1 VIISLYV
8 FRFLSFP
15 ILSSAMTKDG
25 NDSDGLG
32 EVHPAFW
39 ASHLSASDERRI
51 RKECHIPSFIK
62 IRFDG
67 KSGAVARSDI
77 HEVCVYEH
85 MFRAGLRL
93 PFIPIIRELL
103 SFLNLSPHQLSPNAW
118 RTFLACVILWP
129 LSMGPGH
136 TLTIGEFL
144 YIYRL
149 QKNPQ
154 SSSVYNF
161 QTRRGKFL
169 QIDSQFSSNPKWKN
183 KYFFL
188 SGQWE
193 FRPTE
198 RAEGPR
204 VPRDINDPPS
214 EAYEEPVRTP
224 EMVRRI
230 NQVIKWGREH
240 PKMMFVGSLIT
251 VTKLSEFVY
260 DVESF
265 RRASRPASDPLR
277 ARLDPEGRLDPS
289 GPAANTRASTP
300 QKRKGDS
307 PLAAQVK
314 PKAVDK
320 GKAKVVDT
328 GKPAKAVYPVM
339 TGGDFKIREPK
350 VPTPPSLPINPPP
363 EEGLAKKPEETPK
376 VARALKLLDEE
387 ESPEAGGPAK
397 DLPGPVPK
405 THSATDESVEV
416 VEAPLAK
423 KRKLTRAAG
432 IDPKV
437 DEAAGVAGFL
447 ASRRLNAAPL
457 SIPPLGEV
465 EKFIANEPVL
475 AVPVAVARMAEEE
488 PLRVPEGSI
497 PVLSQPLGSNIRHIL
512 EEIEMMSDDSVGVA
526 GDNMGTPLKAA
537 EGVPGRALS
546 PIPEVGNSSRAPTPA
561 RPRSPTPDESRR
573 LNASEASRA
582 SSSEGTVE
590 VKPEGANWTVGGRLA
605 KLGGEFKGNPFK
617 AVVDLVDHDGLQLKR
632 DITLRGVAEEML
644 TAQCLVSVEH
654 AFALSSRIFS
664 LTSRLL
670 CSQAFLRSTVLYCYM
685 RKVSTSDSGPSDLQ
699 RRLSEVEEE
708 NANLQRSVAKHEE
721 DLRVLAEHSAM
732 MECEASDASKARDRA
747 ETRLSNLSEEI
758 ERLRSENAKL
768 REDHRVLEVENAGLL
783 EDHSILKED
792 YKLLEEKQSDILEQL
807 AESQASAERAA
818 EGRVVAEEKF
828 HHFNTLYKGMRLELK
843 EAKAKAA
850 DYLHQLSFAS
860 RVRDSAWADGLH
872 LGFETF
878 RTWWRDPAR
887 KMDLN
892 SVNIEDIP
900 MTKEAI
906 RQLISLGREEMP
918 DAAGIDRFAYHPEAA
933 PEGGEAE
940 KEHDDAENPLPAE
953 DPPT

>member
-1 VIISLYV
+1 
-8 FRFLSFP
+8 
-15 ILSSAMTKDG
+15 MTKDG

-51 RKECHIPSFIK
+51 RRECHIPSFIK

-67 KSGAVARSDI
+67 NSGAVARSDI

-144 YIYRL
+144 YFYRL

-161 QTRRGKFL
+161 QTRRGKFI

-193 FRPTE
+193 FLPTE
-198 RAEGPR
+198 KAEGPR
-204 VPRDINDPPS
+204 VPRDINDPPA

-224 EMVRRI
+224 EMIRRV
-230 NQVIKWGREH
+230 NKVIKWGREH

-251 VTKLSEFVY
+251 ATKLSEFVY
-260 DVESF
+260 DVDSF

-300 QKRKGDS
+300 QKRKGEA

-339 TGGDFKIREPK
+339 TGGNFKIREPK
-350 VPTPPSLPINPPP
+350 IPTPPSLPINTPPK
-363 EEGLAKKPEETPK
+363 EGLAKKPEKPPK

-397 DLPGPVPK
+397 DLPGPAPK
-405 THSATDESVEV
+405 THSATNESVEV

-432 IDPKV
+432 TGPQV

-447 ASRRLNAAPL
+447 ASRRMNAAPL

-475 AVPVAVARMAEEE
+475 AVPVAVARVAEEE

-526 GDNMGTPLKAA
+526 GDNMGTP
-537 EGVPGRALS
+537 
-546 PIPEVGNSSRAPTPA
+546 
-561 RPRSPTPDESRR
+561 
-573 LNASEASRA
+573 
-582 SSSEGTVE
+582 
-590 VKPEGANWTVGGRLA
+590 
-605 KLGGEFKGNPFK
+605 
-617 AVVDLVDHDGLQLKR
+617 
-632 DITLRGVAEEML
+632 
-644 TAQCLVSVEH
+644 
-654 AFALSSRIFS
+654 
-664 LTSRLL
+664 
-670 CSQAFLRSTVLYCYM
+670 
-685 RKVSTSDSGPSDLQ
+685 
-699 RRLSEVEEE
+699 
-708 NANLQRSVAKHEE
+708 
-721 DLRVLAEHSAM
+721 
-732 MECEASDASKARDRA
+732 
-747 ETRLSNLSEEI
+747 
-758 ERLRSENAKL
+758 
-768 REDHRVLEVENAGLL
+768 
-783 EDHSILKED
+783 
-792 YKLLEEKQSDILEQL
+792 
-807 AESQASAERAA
+807 
-818 EGRVVAEEKF
+818 
-828 HHFNTLYKGMRLELK
+828 
-843 EAKAKAA
+843 
-850 DYLHQLSFAS
+850 
-860 RVRDSAWADGLH
+860 
-872 LGFETF
+872 
-878 RTWWRDPAR
+878 
-887 KMDLN
+887 
-892 SVNIEDIP
+892 
-900 MTKEAI
+900 
-906 RQLISLGREEMP
+906 
-918 DAAGIDRFAYHPEAA
+918 
-933 PEGGEAE
+933 
-940 KEHDDAENPLPAE
+940 
-953 DPPT
+953 

>member
-1 VIISLYV
+1 
-8 FRFLSFP
+8 
-15 ILSSAMTKDG
+15 MTKDG

-39 ASHLSASDERRI
+39 ASHLTASDEGRI
-51 RKECHIPSFIK
+51 RRECHIPSFIK

-67 KSGAVARSDI
+67 NSGAVARSDI

-144 YIYRL
+144 YFYRL

-161 QTRRGKFL
+161 QTRRGKFI

-193 FRPTE
+193 FLPTE
-198 RAEGPR
+198 KAEGPR
-204 VPRDINDPPS
+204 VPRDINDPPA

-224 EMVRRI
+224 EMIRRV
-230 NQVIKWGREH
+230 NKVIKWSREH

-251 VTKLSEFVY
+251 ATKLSEFVY
-260 DVESF
+260 DVDSF
-265 RRASRPASDPLR
+265 RRVSRPASDPLR
-277 ARLDPEGRLDPS
+277 ARLDLEGRLDPS

-300 QKRKGDS
+300 QKRKGEA

-339 TGGDFKIREPK
+339 TGGNFKIREPK
-350 VPTPPSLPINPPP
+350 IPTPPSLPINPPP
-363 EEGLAKKPEETPK
+363 KEGLAKKPEKPPK

-387 ESPEAGGPAK
+387 ESPEADGPAK
-397 DLPGPVPK
+397 DLPGPAPK
-405 THSATDESVEV
+405 THSATNESVEV

-432 IDPKV
+432 TGSQV

-447 ASRRLNAAPL
+447 ASRRMNAAPL

-475 AVPVAVARMAEEE
+475 AVPVAVARVAEEE

-497 PVLSQPLGSNIRHIL
+497 HVLSQPLGSNIRHIL

-537 EGVPGRALS
+537 EGVPVRALS

-561 RPRSPTPDESRR
+561 RPRSLTPDGVEKKTESRR
-573 LNASEASRA
+573 LNASQASRD
-582 SSSEGTVE
+582 SSSEDTVE
-590 VKPEGANWTVGGRLA
+590 VKPEGATWTVGGRLA
-605 KLGGEFKGNPFK
+605 KLGGEFKSNPFK

-632 DITLRGVAEEML
+632 DISLRGVAEEML
-644 TAQCLVSVEH
+644 TAQCLVNVEH
-654 AFALSSRIFS
+654 ALALSSQIFS
-664 LTSRLL
+664 LTSYLL
-670 CSQAFLRSTVLYCYM
+670 CLQAFLRSTVLYCYM
-685 RKVSTSDSGPSDLQ
+685 RKVSTSDSGPSNLQ
-699 RRLSEVEEE
+699 RRLSEIEEE
-708 NANLQRSVAKHEE
+708 NAILKRSVAKHEE

-732 MECEASDASKARDRA
+732 MECEASDASKGPGGDQTVETLRGDRA
-747 ETRLSNLSEEI
+747 PAFRKREAPR
-758 ERLRSENAKL
+758 RPPRS
-768 REDHRVLEVENAGLL
+768 
-783 EDHSILKED
+783 
-792 YKLLEEKQSDILEQL
+792 
-807 AESQASAERAA
+807 
-818 EGRVVAEEKF
+818 
-828 HHFNTLYKGMRLELK
+828 
-843 EAKAKAA
+843 
-850 DYLHQLSFAS
+850 
-860 RVRDSAWADGLH
+860 
-872 LGFETF
+872 
-878 RTWWRDPAR
+878 
-887 KMDLN
+887 
-892 SVNIEDIP
+892 
-900 MTKEAI
+900 
-906 RQLISLGREEMP
+906 
-918 DAAGIDRFAYHPEAA
+918 
-933 PEGGEAE
+933 
-940 KEHDDAENPLPAE
+940 
-953 DPPT
+953 

>member
-8 FRFLSFP
+8 FRFLSFL
-15 ILSSAMTKDG
+15 ILSSTMTKDG

-39 ASHLSASDERRI
+39 ASHLSASDERCI
-51 RKECHIPSFIK
+51 RKECHNPSFIK

-67 KSGAVARSDI
+67 KFGAVARSDI

-129 LSMGPGH
+129 LSLGPGH

-214 EAYEEPVRTP
+214 EAYEEPIRTP

-265 RRASRPASDPLR
+265 RGASRPASDPLR

-307 PLAAQVK
+307 PLATQVK

-363 EEGLAKKPEETPK
+363 EEGLAKKPEEAPK

-387 ESPEAGGPAK
+387 ERPEVGGPAK
-397 DLPGPVPK
+397 DLPRPVPR

-423 KRKLTRAAG
+423 KRTLTRAAG
-432 IDPKV
+432 INPKV

-465 EKFIANEPVL
+465 EKFIANKPVL

-497 PVLSQPLGSNIRHIL
+497 PMLSQPFGSNIRHIL

-561 RPRSPTPDESRR
+561 RPRSPTPDEPRR
-573 LNASEASRA
+573 LDVFEASRA

-605 KLGGEFKGNPFK
+605 KLGGEFRSNPFK

-654 AFALSSRIFS
+654 AFGLSSRIFS

-699 RRLSEVEEE
+699 RRLSDVEEE

-747 ETRLSNLSEEI
+747 ETRLSNLFEEI
-758 ERLRSENAKL
+758 ERLCSENAKL

-792 YKLLEEKQSDILEQL
+792 YKLLEEKQSDPR
-807 AESQASAERAA
+807 AVSGESGFGRAGS
-818 EGRVVAEEKF
+818 GRQDRCRGE
-828 HHFNTLYKGMRLELK
+828 
-843 EAKAKAA
+843 
-850 DYLHQLSFAS
+850 
-860 RVRDSAWADGLH
+860 
-872 LGFETF
+872 
-878 RTWWRDPAR
+878 
-887 KMDLN
+887 
-892 SVNIEDIP
+892 IP
-900 MTKEAI
+900 PL
-906 RQLISLGREEMP
+906 Q
-918 DAAGIDRFAYHPEAA
+918 HPV
-933 PEGGEAE
+933 
-940 KEHDDAENPLPAE
+940 
-953 DPPT
+953 

>member
-1 VIISLYV
+1 VPHSE
-8 FRFLSFP
+8 FHQNP
-15 ILSSAMTKDG
+15 
-25 NDSDGLG
+25 
-32 EVHPAFW
+32 
-39 ASHLSASDERRI
+39 
-51 RKECHIPSFIK
+51 
-62 IRFDG
+62 FDG

-161 QTRRGKFL
+161 QTRRGKFI

-339 TGGDFKIREPK
+339 TGEHFKIRERK

-363 EEGLAKKPEETPK
+363 EEGLAKKLEETPK

-457 SIPPLGEV
+457 SIPQLGEV
-465 EKFIANEPVL
+465 EKFIANEPV
-475 AVPVAVARMAEEE
+475 
-488 PLRVPEGSI
+488 
-497 PVLSQPLGSNIRHIL
+497 
-512 EEIEMMSDDSVGVA
+512 
-526 GDNMGTPLKAA
+526 
-537 EGVPGRALS
+537 
-546 PIPEVGNSSRAPTPA
+546 
-561 RPRSPTPDESRR
+561 
-573 LNASEASRA
+573 
-582 SSSEGTVE
+582 
-590 VKPEGANWTVGGRLA
+590 
-605 KLGGEFKGNPFK
+605 
-617 AVVDLVDHDGLQLKR
+617 
-632 DITLRGVAEEML
+632 
-644 TAQCLVSVEH
+644 
-654 AFALSSRIFS
+654 
-664 LTSRLL
+664 
-670 CSQAFLRSTVLYCYM
+670 
-685 RKVSTSDSGPSDLQ
+685 
-699 RRLSEVEEE
+699 
-708 NANLQRSVAKHEE
+708 
-721 DLRVLAEHSAM
+721 
-732 MECEASDASKARDRA
+732 
-747 ETRLSNLSEEI
+747 
-758 ERLRSENAKL
+758 
-768 REDHRVLEVENAGLL
+768 
-783 EDHSILKED
+783 
-792 YKLLEEKQSDILEQL
+792 
-807 AESQASAERAA
+807 
-818 EGRVVAEEKF
+818 
-828 HHFNTLYKGMRLELK
+828 
-843 EAKAKAA
+843 
-850 DYLHQLSFAS
+850 
-860 RVRDSAWADGLH
+860 
-872 LGFETF
+872 
-878 RTWWRDPAR
+878 
-887 KMDLN
+887 
-892 SVNIEDIP
+892 
-900 MTKEAI
+900 
-906 RQLISLGREEMP
+906 
-918 DAAGIDRFAYHPEAA
+918 
-933 PEGGEAE
+933 
-940 KEHDDAENPLPAE
+940 
-953 DPPT
+953 